1 VSAGDIFAFAG
12 NALLQHRRRT
22 LLSLLGVAVGVTAV
36 VFLTGLGEGAR
47 RYVMGQFASL
57 GTNLVI
63 VMPGKVETKGGL
75 PGVGGVPN
83 DLTLD
88 DTLALQRG
96 LRGAR
101 RIIPVSLANDTVSYK
116 ERRRQLIVVGTTP
129 DFFPARQ
136 ISIRLGRLLPESA
149 LDRGASVAVIGHTV
163 AEELF
168 KETEPI
174 GEVIRVGDARMRVIG
189 VIEERGQQMGQDVDQ
204 MVFAPVA
211 TVMRLFNRSSLFRIL
226 VELNVY
232 GDAELVK
239 QQVIDII
246 IDRHDEEDVTIISQ
260 DAILD
265 SLGGILDAL
274 TMAVAGIGGISL
286 VVAGIGIMN
295 VMLVSVSE
303 RTAEIGLLKALGANR
318 TQILSVFL
326 TEAALLSMAGGAIGL
341 GLGWASLQL
350 LVSIYPAIPAAAP
363 LWAVATV
370 LALALVTGPIFG
382 VLPALRA
389 MRLDPVAA
397 LTRG

>member
-1 VSAGDIFAFAG
+1 VSAGDIFAFAAT
-12 NALLQHRRRT
+12 ALLQHRRRT

-47 RYVMGQFASL
+47 RYVMNQFASL

-63 VMPGKVETKGGL
+63 VIPGKVETKGGI

-88 DTLALQRG
+88 DALALQRG
-96 LRGAR
+96 LRGAKR
-101 RIIPVSLANDTVSYK
+101 VMPVSLGNDTVSYQ

-129 DFFPARQ
+129 EYFPARQ
-136 ISIRLGRLLPESA
+136 LVIRLGSPLPESA
-149 LDRGASVAVIGHTV
+149 LDRGAPVAVIGHTV

-168 KETEPI
+168 QETDPI

-189 VIEERGQQMGQDVDQ
+189 VVEERGQQMGQDVDE

-226 VELNVY
+226 IELNVY
-232 GDAELVK
+232 GDADLMKE
-239 QQVIDII
+239 QVIAII

-260 DAILD
+260 EAILD

-274 TMAVAGIGGISL
+274 TMAVAGIGGISV

-303 RTAEIGLLKALGANR
+303 RTSEIGLLKALGANR
-318 TQILSVFL
+318 SQVLAFFL
-326 TEAALLSMAGGAIGL
+326 TEATLLSLAGGAIGL
-341 GLGWASLQL
+341 GVGWASLQL

-363 LWAVATV
+363 LWAVAAV
-370 LALALVTGPIFG
+370 LGLAVVTGPIFG

-389 MRLDPVAA
+389 MRLDPVSA

>member
-1 VSAGDIFAFAG
+1 MSSGDVFAFAAT
-12 NALLQHRRRT
+12 ALLQHRRRT

-47 RYVMGQFASL
+47 RYVMNQFASL

-63 VMPGKVETKGGL
+63 VLPGKVETKGGL

-88 DTLALQRG
+88 DALTLKRS
-96 LRGAR
+96 LRGAKR
-101 RIIPVSLANDTVSYK
+101 VIPVSLANDTVSYQ

-136 ISIRLGRLLPESA
+136 LEIRRGQLLPESA
-149 LDRGASVAVIGHTV
+149 LDRGAPVAVIGHTV
-163 AEELF
+163 AQELF
-168 KETEPI
+168 RETDPI
-174 GEVIRVGDARMRVIG
+174 GEVLRVGDARMRVIG

-211 TVMRLFNRSSLFRIL
+211 TVMRLFNRSSLFRIII
-226 VELNVY
+226 ELNVY

-239 QQVIDII
+239 QQVIDVI

-260 DAILD
+260 EAILD

-274 TMAVAGIGGISL
+274 TMAVAGIGGISV

-303 RTAEIGLLKALGANR
+303 RTSEIGLLKALGANR
-318 TQILSVFL
+318 QQVLSVFL

-341 GLGWASLQL
+341 GLGWAALQL
-350 LVSIYPAIPAAAP
+350 LVTIYPAIPATP
-363 LWAVATV
+363 PVWAVATV
-370 LALALVTGPIFG
+370 LGLAVVTGPIFG
-382 VLPALRA
+382 VIPALRA
-389 MRLDPVAA
+389 MRMDPVSA